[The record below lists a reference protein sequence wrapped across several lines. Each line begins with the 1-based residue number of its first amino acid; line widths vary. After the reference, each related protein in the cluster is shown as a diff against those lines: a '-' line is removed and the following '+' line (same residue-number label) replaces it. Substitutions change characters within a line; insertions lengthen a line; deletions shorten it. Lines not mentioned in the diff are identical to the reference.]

1 LIRVPV
7 EVVKQRAQAS
17 SATSFSIFKRT
28 ISREGFKGL
37 YRGYLSTV
45 VREVP
50 FSFIQFPIWEFLK
63 KNWSISQR
71 HSIKPWQ
78 STICGAIAGGMAAL
92 ITTPLD
98 VAKTKIMLAKKGTIT
113 STGNILTVLKLVFKE
128 KGFRGYKQ
136 FK

>member
-1 LIRVPV
+1 M
-7 EVVKQRAQAS
+7 
-17 SATSFSIFKRT
+17 
-28 ISREGFKGL
+28 
-37 YRGYLSTV
+37 
-45 VREVP
+45 
-50 FSFIQFPIWEFLK
+50 
-63 KNWSISQR
+63 
-71 HSIKPWQ
+71 PWQ